1 MKKSS
6 KLQLPAKLAR
16 GCRRFEKW
24 RNSHKPRSRIPKP
37 LWSLAA
43 ELAREFGLSKTAS
56 TLRLDYNDLK
66 RRVELSVSDTRSPVS
81 PPPSFLE
88 LCPPEASRPVECTVE
103 CDDGQGGRIRIHI
116 KGGQFPDLAELCGV
130 LWSQVE

>member
-6 KLQLPAKLAR
+6 KSQLPAKLSR

-24 RNSHKPRSRIPKP
+24 RNSHKPRSRIPKH
-37 LWSLAA
+37 LWSLAVD
-43 ELAREFGLSKTAS
+43 LAREFGLSKTAS

-66 RRVELSVSDTRSPVS
+66 RRVELLVSGTRSPVS

-88 LCPPEASRPVECTVE
+88 LCSPEASRPVECTVE
-103 CDDGQGGRIRIHI
+103 CEDSQGGRIRIHI
-116 KGGQFPDLAELCGV
+116 TGGPLPDLADLCDG

>member
-24 RNSHKPRSRIPKP
+24 RHSHKPHSRIPKP
-37 LWSLAA
+37 LWSLAV
-43 ELAREFGLSKTAS
+43 ELAREFGISKTAGI
-56 TLRLDYNDLK
+56 LRLDYNDLK
-66 RRVELSVSDTRSPVS
+66 RLVALSVSETNSPVP

-88 LCPPEASRPVECTVE
+88 LCPPEASRPLECTVE
-103 CDDGQGGRIRIHI
+103 CEDSQGGRIRIHI
-116 KGGQFPDLAELCGV
+116 IGGPLPDLTALCGE